1 MLLSIVIFLPLLGV
15 IAIALL
21 RGLGANVIKWI
32 ALGIGLITFI
42 ISIGLYTGFDK
53 AIVGFQTDSD
63 LYQNLDW
70 IPGIK
75 ASYHIGIDGIS
86 LWLVLLTT
94 FLTPLCILAAWN
106 SVEKGL
112 SGFMMSLLAL
122 ETGMLGVFVSLD
134 LLLFFVFWEAMLIP
148 MYFLI
153 GIWGG
158 ERRIYATIKF
168 VLYTMA
174 GSALMLVGI
183 LALYF
188 QNGNSF
194 DLVQLLEAEGQF
206 DHANLLFLAFFIA
219 FAIKVPLFPFHT
231 WLPDAHVEAPTVG
244 SVILAGVLLKMGT
257 YGIVRFCLP
266 LFPQAAADAT
276 SWIVPLAVIGI
287 IYGAL
292 VAMVQPDLK
301 KLVAYSSVSH
311 LGFVVLGLF
320 SQSGTG
326 IQGSVLQMINHGLS
340 TGALFLL
347 VGMIYER
354 RHSRMIVDF
363 GGLAKKMPVFAT
375 IFLIVTLSSIG
386 LPGLNGFVG
395 EFKILLGSF
404 VGDAFSKWY
413 VVFATSGV
421 ILAAVYMLWMYQRVM
436 FGTPDS
442 TNASLPDLNPRELAV
457 LLPILLFIVWI
468 GVYPN
473 TFLKPMEQ
481 SVNEI
486 ANEVKVQSDETPD
499 IGQLIRHSE
508 PQDKVILEVETKTEQ
523 KIDEEA
529 LKKE

>member
-21 RGLGANVIKWI
+21 RNMGASAIKGI
-32 ALGIGLITFI
+32 ALVISLLTFVV
-42 ISIGLYTGFDK
+42 SIGLYTGFEAGID
-53 AIVGFQTDSD
+53 GFQTDSQ
-63 LYQNLDW
+63 LYQKLPW
-70 IPGIK
+70 IAGLGI
-75 ASYHIGIDGIS
+75 SYHIGIDGIS

-94 FLTPLCILAAWN
+94 FLTPICILAAWN

-122 ETGMLGVFVSLD
+122 ETGMLGVFCALD
-134 LLLFFVFWEAMLIP
+134 LFLFFVFWEAMLIP

-194 DLVQLLEAEGQF
+194 DLVTLLATEGTF
-206 DHANLLFLAFFIA
+206 DHSYLLFLAFFIA

-276 SWIVPLAVIGI
+276 PWIVPLAIIGI

-320 SQSGTG
+320 SKSHLG

-363 GGLAKKMPVFAT
+363 GGLAKKMPIFAT

-395 EFKILLGSF
+395 EFMILLGSF
-404 VGDAFSKWY
+404 VGGAFSKWY
-413 VVFATSGV
+413 VVFATTGV
-421 ILAAVYMLWMYQRVM
+421 ILAAVYMLWMFQRVM
-436 FGTPDS
+436 FGTPDN
-442 TNASLPDLNPRELAV
+442 TNASLPDLKPREIVV

-468 GVYPN
+468 GVHPN
-473 TFLKPMEQ
+473 TFLKPMKASVGVVTEKVK
-481 SVNEI
+481 VNESD
-486 ANEVKVQSDETPD
+486 NTPEVGQVIIDGETQDPVILKVETATL
-499 IGQLIRHSE
+499 QLIE
-508 PQDKVILEVETKTEQ
+508 
-523 KIDEEA
+523 EEA
-529 LKKE
+529 QTK

>member
-21 RGLGANVIKWI
+21 RGLGASAIKGI
-32 ALGIGLITFI
+32 ALVISLLTFL
-42 ISIGLYTGFDK
+42 ISIGLYTGFD
-53 AIVGFQTDSD
+53 AGIEGFQTDAQ
-63 LYQNLDW
+63 LYQKLPW
-70 IPGIK
+70 IEGLGI
-75 ASYHIGIDGIS
+75 SYHIGIDGIS

-94 FLTPLCILAAWN
+94 FLTPVCILAAWN

-122 ETGMLGVFVSLD
+122 ETGMLGVFCALD
-134 LLLFFVFWEAMLIP
+134 LFLFFVFWEAMLIP

-188 QNGNSF
+188 QNGDNGF
-194 DLVQLLEAEGQF
+194 NLVTLLEAGGTF
-206 DHANLLFLAFFIA
+206 KPAMLLFLAFFIA

-276 SWIVPLAVIGI
+276 PWIVPLAIIGI

-320 SQSGTG
+320 SKSHLG

-363 GGLAKKMPVFAT
+363 GGLAKKMPIFAT
-375 IFLIVTLSSIG
+375 IFLVVTLSSIG

-395 EFKILLGSF
+395 EFMILLGSF
-404 VGDAFSKWY
+404 VGGAFSKWY
-413 VVFATSGV
+413 VVFATTGV
-421 ILAAVYMLWMYQRVM
+421 ILAAVYMLWMFQRVM
-436 FGTPDS
+436 FGTPDN
-442 TNASLPDLNPRELAV
+442 TNASLPDLKPREIVV

-468 GVYPN
+468 GVHPN
-473 TFLKPMEQ
+473 TFLKPMEA
-481 SVNEI
+481 SVGVVAEKVKVNESDNTPAVGQVI
-486 ANEVKVQSDETPD
+486 IDGETQDAVQEVKTATLQIIE
-499 IGQLIRHSE
+499 
-508 PQDKVILEVETKTEQ
+508 
-523 KIDEEA
+523 EEA
-529 LKKE
+529 QTK

>member
-21 RGLGANVIKWI
+21 RGLGAPTIKWI
-32 ALGIGLITFI
+32 ALLISLLTFA
-42 ISIGLYTGFDK
+42 ISIGLYTGYDATATEDLFQLDK
-53 AIVGFQTDSD
+53 K
-63 LYQNLDW
+63 LDW
-70 IPGIK
+70 IPGIG

-94 FLTPLCILAAWN
+94 FLTPICILAAWN

-122 ETGMLGVFVSLD
+122 ETGMLGVFCALD

-194 DLVQLLEAEGQF
+194 DLVQLLAAEGPF

-276 SWIVPLAVIGI
+276 SWVVPLAVIGI

-363 GGLAKKMPVFAT
+363 GGLAKKMPIFAT

-404 VGDAFSKWY
+404 VENAFSRWY

-442 TNASLPDLNPRELAV
+442 TNEALPDLNPRELTV

-468 GVYPN
+468 GVHPN
-473 TFLKPMEQ
+473 TFLDPMKP
-481 SVNEI
+481 SVD
-486 ANEVKVQSDETPD
+486 AVAAKVKVGDDTPANV
-499 IGQLIRHSE
+499 GQLIYHEES
-508 PQDKVILEVETKTEQ
+508 QDNVVLEIETAKLE

>member
-21 RGLGANVIKWI
+21 RGLGAPTIKWI
-32 ALGIGLITFI
+32 ALLISLLTFV
-42 ISIGLYTGFDK
+42 ISIGLYYGYNATETENL
-53 AIVGFQTDSD
+53 FQLGTK
-63 LYQNLDW
+63 LDW

-122 ETGMLGVFVSLD
+122 ETGMLGVFCSLD

-188 QNGNSF
+188 QNGDNGF
-194 DLVQLLEAEGQF
+194 DLVQLLAAEGQF

-276 SWIVPLAVIGI
+276 AWIVPLAVIGI

-320 SQSGTG
+320 SQSGQA

-347 VGMIYER
+347 VGMVYER

-363 GGLAKKMPVFAT
+363 GGLAKRMPIFAT

-404 VGDAFSKWY
+404 VQNAFSRWY
-413 VVFATSGV
+413 VVFATVGV

-442 TNASLPDLNPRELAV
+442 TNEALPDLNPREIAV
-457 LLPILLFIVWI
+457 LLPILLFIFWI
-468 GVYPN
+468 GVHPN

-486 ANEVKVQSDETPD
+486 AQEVKVQSVETPD

-523 KIDEEA
+523 TIDEEA
-529 LKKE
+529 LTK